1 MLWRY
6 MVEDTLQIFRAD
18 PCHTAINLSLPNL
31 LALRGLDLRLR
42 TGVAG
47 DLFFLNA
54 IEHHLPK
61 RRETVQRCNAG
72 LTVPFQGWPEVLF
85 NEIKSGLAR
94 GENVRISGFA
104 GFYLRQ
110 KKERIARNPKTG
122 ELITIKARRVLTFKP
137 SRKLLDS
144 TNRAPNVSKD
154 S

>member
-18 PCHTAINLSLPNL
+18 LCHTAINLSLPNL
-31 LALRGLDLRLR
+31 LALRSLDLRLR

-61 RRETVQRCNAG
+61 RRETVQRCDAG

-85 NEIKSGLAR
+85 NEIHIKISDVSFGDCETVYGKRTAFRKMDALGGQLLPNHNGHPGLLPDSWHVL
-94 GENVRISGFA
+94 NI
-104 GFYLRQ
+104 RQ
-110 KKERIARNPKTG
+110 RLFPR
-122 ELITIKARRVLTFKP
+122 
-137 SRKLLDS
+137 S
-144 TNRAPNVSKD
+144 TVSFL
-154 S
+154 